1 MKLLRLWF
9 CEKYF
14 TIWLIWS
21 WWAIIVYAIDRIWR
35 KVRSCR
41 GLVLKP
47 SIDVVRQW
55 SWFRHL
61 CSLVLIGFF
70 NNYCLYLFVAR
81 DVLNVEIKV
90 DKVHCYWTE
99 INKNYL
105 YKNRYWR
112 DAENKIISI
121 KRSENW
127 HDKMSKIVLTDYAA
141 IFMTSFYISLFVVT
155 KVGNR
160 FICKHWFMIK
170 LHFYL
175 KLNHALRFTNQD

>member
-61 CSLVLIGFF
+61 CSLVLVGFF
-70 NNYCLYLFVAR
+70 NNYCLYLCGVQ
-81 DVLNVEIKV
+81 DIVDNKIKV
-90 DKVHCYWTE
+90 GKVHYYSHVSDSNAQSWIE
-99 INKNYL
+99 INKKSFIWKIDTGEMRKTRL
-105 YKNRYWR
+105 YPTNVQ
-112 DAENKIISI
+112 KI
-121 KRSENW
+121 
-127 HDKMSKIVLTDYAA
+127 D
-141 IFMTSFYISLFVVT
+141 
-155 KVGNR
+155 
-160 FICKHWFMIK
+160 MIK
-170 LHFYL
+170 CQRLCWQIRLLFLWLHFRSHCL
-175 KLNHALRFTNQD
+175 